1 MTGYIFCYE
10 IDQLSYDYDLYQY
23 KDTLEDKEAQM
34 VNITEDEEVILNTLM
49 ISLTQSSQKKSLQI
63 FSDRGTELIDGEAV
77 QTARKAKE
85 LLDRLAEYKPLAKI
99 KELEEQNYNM
109 IDNLLNNGQKRKKY
123 SS

>member
-1 MTGYIFCYE
+1 
-10 IDQLSYDYDLYQY
+10 
-23 KDTLEDKEAQM
+23 M